1 MRMFPDRRIQHW
13 TIGSDDNDMTGWH
26 CSWCL
31 DAEGIRLKLVSAQNG
46 DFPRWGD
53 YPEKCNITY
62 IKRLVATGTWF
73 DDVSTMKRRDVI
85 SGPTSLMKNR
95 EKYKHLIENVYRP
108 VQELKI
114 DEYQQTTE
122 NVSGQQTNQ
131 PQTIHHSMLL

>member
-1 MRMFPDRRIQHW
+1 MRMFPDRRIQRW
-13 TIGSDDNDMTGWH
+13 TIGSDHNDMAGWH

-31 DAEGIRLKLVSAQNG
+31 DAEGIRVKLVSAQNG

-85 SGPTSLMKNR
+85 SGPPSLMKNR
-95 EKYKHLIENVYRP
+95 QKYNHMVTNVYRR
-108 VQELKI
+108 ELEI
-114 DEYQQTTE
+114 DEYHRATEYVPSTANKWTT
-122 NVSGQQTNQ
+122 NKNTSATAV
-131 PQTIHHSMLL
+131 L